1 MDAETFRR
9 ICMAFDGLI
18 VGFGLSRVLG
28 ELELASPVTTYGILS
43 IVILINGYLLYRFFR
58 DRGDGGILKQPPP

>member
-1 MDAETFRR
+1 FRR

-28 ELELASPVTTYGILS
+28 ELDLASPVTTYGILS
-43 IVILINGYLLYRFFR
+43 IVILINGYLLFRFFR
-58 DRGDGGILKQPPP
+58 DRGAPTTPT